1 MSEFSQPQ
9 RQSAMGF
16 VIYIGR
22 NIRTIIS
29 LLLSFFA
36 FGALQ
41 SIAFIFIGLLVIL
54 GVIVVLIFSYLQYE
68 FFTFQI
74 ENDELIV
81 NEGVVFRERKVIPFH
96 RIQTVHLHQ
105 NLLQRITQLVGVK
118 VDTAGSKGKELE
130 IPALRRKKAEALRD
144 LLREKSTQTIT
155 DEKIALEGQAST
167 ADDQNQEQQQL
178 VKLHLGNLFVLGIT
192 ENHLRSGF
200 LAMAFVFGYFQQY
213 ADFVQKYIQPKVEAF
228 LPEGSEV
235 NIPLILGAIIVF
247 LMGSILISMI
257 RVILKF
263 YGFEA
268 RLIENFIQIQSGLLR
283 RNQYRIPSKKVQ
295 FIELHTNFIRRR
307 LGFATA
313 KIYQAQ
319 SASSDTNQSLEIPAC
334 YAHHQQA
341 IKQHLYSGII
351 EAPTINVK
359 ADAIAYLRFGALMGL
374 LPMPFLIWAAIDLS
388 FYLYIPVAIFY
399 LYVLYSSWRYGK
411 TVTVSI
417 NEEMLIISR
426 GWLFPSTIIIPMYKA
441 QSLAISQNIFLKR
454 RKLAHFII
462 HTASGRRSVRF
473 LPEAIVYEL
482 INYQLAK
489 VELYRGEL
497 M

>member
-54 GVIVVLIFSYLQYE
+54 GVIVVFIFSYLQYE

-74 ENDELIV
+74 VNDELIV
-81 NEGVVFRERKVIPFH
+81 NEGVLFRERKVIPFH
-96 RIQTVHLHQ
+96 RIQSVHLHQ

-130 IPALRRKKAEALRD
+130 IPALRRKKAEELRD
-144 LLREKSTQTIT
+144 LLREKSKQTT
-155 DEKIALEGQAST
+155 TEEKTANEGQRLAT
-167 ADDQNQEQQQL
+167 ETQNKEQQL
-178 VKLHLGNLFVLGIT
+178 VKLHLGNLLVLGIT

-235 NIPLILGAIIVF
+235 NIPLILGAVIVF
-247 LMGSILISMI
+247 LLGSILISLI

-268 RLIENFIQIQSGLLR
+268 RLVENFIQIQSGLLR
-283 RNQYRIPSKKVQ
+283 KNQYRIPSKKVQ

-307 LGFATA
+307 LGFSTA

-334 YAHHQQA
+334 YEHHQQA

-351 EAPTINVK
+351 ESPTISTK
-359 ADAIAYLRFGALMGL
+359 ADAMAYLRFAALIAL
-374 LPMPFLIWAAIDLS
+374 LPMTLLTWAAIELS
-388 FYLYIPVAIFY
+388 FYLFIPIAIFY
-399 LYVLYSSWRYGK
+399 LYVLYSAWRYGK

-426 GWLFPSTIIIPMYKA
+426 GWLFPSTILIPMYKA
-441 QSLAISQNIFLKR
+441 QSLEISQNIFLKR
-454 RKLAHFII
+454 RKLAHFVI

-489 VELYRGEL
+489 VELYQGEL